1 MSLLERVLR
10 HVVEVGDCWEWQGA
24 LQWNSPVPVINFN
37 GKVGPVRRHIAEH
50 LGLAVE
56 GKLATCGCGNALC
69 VNPEHVVMITRRRLQ
84 QRIAKDLRHRVN
96 PVRMKKLSDRA
107 RATQAKLTLQQA
119 LEIRDAEGKQRD
131 IAERF
136 GVTQATVSAIKR
148 GKTWRDY
155 SNPFAQLIGG
165 LNK

>member
-1 MSLLERVLR
+1 MLERLQRLVI
-10 HVVEVGDCWEWQGA
+10 EVGECWEWQGA
-24 LQWNSPVPVINFN
+24 LQSNAPVPTMNFN

-56 GKLATCGCGNALC
+56 GKLATCSCGNQLC
-69 VNPEHVVMITRRRLQ
+69 VNPEHVIVITRKRLQ
-84 QRIAKDLRHRVN
+84 QRIAKDQRRAVN

-107 RATQAKLTLQQA
+107 RATQAKLTLEQA
-119 LEIRDAEGKQRD
+119 QAIREAEGTQRD
-131 IAERF
+131 IAARF

-165 LNK
+165 LNR

>member
-1 MSLLERVLR
+1 MVLLDRVRRL
-10 HVVEVGDCWEWQGA
+10 VIEVGDCWEWQGA
-24 LQWNSPVPVINFN
+24 LQWNSPVPVLNYN
-37 GKVGPVRRHIAEH
+37 GKVGPVRRHIAEE
-50 LGLAVE
+50 LGLPLQ
-56 GKLATCGCGNALC
+56 GKLATCNCGNQLC
-69 VNPEHVVMITRRRLQ
+69 VNPEHVVMITRKRLQ
-84 QRIAKDLRHRVN
+84 QRIAKDLRRAVN

-107 RATQAKLTLQQA
+107 RAAGKLTLEQA
-119 LEIRDAEGKQRD
+119 QAIREAEGKQRE
-131 IAERF
+131 IAARF